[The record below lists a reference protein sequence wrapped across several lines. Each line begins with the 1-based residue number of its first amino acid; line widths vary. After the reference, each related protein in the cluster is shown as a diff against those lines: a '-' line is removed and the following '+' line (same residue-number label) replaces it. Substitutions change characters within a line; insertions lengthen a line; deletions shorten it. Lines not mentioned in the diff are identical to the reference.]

1 MAAETS
7 GPIAIPAMQI
17 SGINTQVATPANI
30 PTPIIVLELN
40 AIAYPHETPVPL
52 HLIRSSLMVCGD
64 ITLGCL
70 QHRLKPFIE
79 PWRRNAE
86 IGESTERG
94 AAIAKILVGIYV
106 GAECLTKKELSDLP
120 SGGGAHRP
128 PIFSYCGV
136 GSSSSDHA
144 AVIIWCPGRIIVLSA
159 VSYHAELNVV
169 RPTAPIR

>member
-17 SGINTQVATPANI
+17 SGINTKVATPANI

-52 HLIRSSLMVCGD
+52 YLIRSSLMVCGD
-64 ITLGCL
+64 IALGCL

-86 IGESTERG
+86 IGELEYKT
-94 AAIAKILVGIYV
+94 
-106 GAECLTKKELSDLP
+106 
-120 SGGGAHRP
+120 
-128 PIFSYCGV
+128 
-136 GSSSSDHA
+136 
-144 AVIIWCPGRIIVLSA
+144 
-159 VSYHAELNVV
+159 
-169 RPTAPIR
+169 IRR